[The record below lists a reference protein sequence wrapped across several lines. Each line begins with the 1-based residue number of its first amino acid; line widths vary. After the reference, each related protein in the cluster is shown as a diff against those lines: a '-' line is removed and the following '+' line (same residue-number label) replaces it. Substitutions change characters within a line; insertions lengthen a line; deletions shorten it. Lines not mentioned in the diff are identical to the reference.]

1 MDPATIIGLVMAVV
15 AIVAMITLEGGH
27 IGAIFLPAPLILV
40 CFGSIGAAMAGGLLS
55 DAKAAAI
62 ALKRALLSKPASP
75 DGTVEAVVGLAER
88 ARREGL
94 LALETAVRDVEDDFL
109 RQGLQA
115 AIDGADPDELAEIL
129 SGKIDTK
136 RKADHQS
143 AKFYEAMGGYAPTVG
158 IIGTVLGLVHVLEN
172 LSQPEKL
179 GHLIAGAFV
188 ATLWGVGT
196 ANVMWLPIAAR
207 LKRLSEVECQQMEL
221 VVEGVLAIQ
230 SGMSPRV
237 VQQRLASML
246 PPDSQQKA
254 A

>member
-1 MDPATIIGLVMAVV
+1 MDPATIIGLVMALV
-15 AIVAMITLEGGH
+15 AIVAVITLEGGN

-40 CFGSIGAAMAGGLLS
+40 FFGSIGAAMAGGLLS
-55 DAKAAAI
+55 GAEGAAI
-62 ALKRALLSKPASP
+62 AVERALLSKPASP

-129 SGKIDTK
+129 SGKIETK

-143 AKFYEAMGGYAPTVG
+143 AKFYEAMGGYAPTIG

>member
-1 MDPATIIGLVMAVV
+1 MDPATLIGLVMAL
-15 AIVAMITLEGGH
+15 AGIVAMIFLEGGNL
-27 IGAIFLPAPLILV
+27 GAIFLPAPLILV
-40 CFGSIGAAMAGGLLS
+40 FFGSIGAAMAGGLLS

-129 SGKIDTK
+129 SGKIETK
-136 RKADHQS
+136 RKADHQC
-143 AKFYEAMGGYAPTVG
+143 AKFYEAMGGYAPTIG

>member
-1 MDPATIIGLVMAVV
+1 MDPATLIGIVMAAV
-15 AIVAMITLEGGH
+15 AIVTMITLEGGSV
-27 IGAIFLPAPLILV
+27 GAIFLPAPLILV
-40 CFGSIGAAMAGGLLS
+40 FFGSIGAAMAGGLLS
-55 DAKAAAI
+55 DTKAAVG
-62 ALKRALLSKPASP
+62 ALKRALLSKPVSA
-75 DGTVEAVVGLAER
+75 DGTVESVVGLAER

-94 LALETAVRDVEDDFL
+94 LALETAVRDVDDDFL

-129 SGKIDTK
+129 SGKIETK
-136 RKADHQS
+136 RKADHHA
-143 AKFYEAMGGYAPTVG
+143 AKFFEAMGGYAPTVG

-188 ATLWGVGT
+188 ATLWGVGS
-196 ANVMWLPIAAR
+196 ANIMWLPIANR

>member
-1 MDPATIIGLVMAVV
+1 MDPATIIGLVLAVA
-15 AIVAMITLEGGH
+15 AIVAMITLEGGN

-40 CFGSIGAAMAGGLLS
+40 FFGSIGAAMAGGLLS
-55 DAKAAAI
+55 DAKAAAV

-129 SGKIDTK
+129 SGRIETK

>member
-1 MDPATIIGLVMAVV
+1 
-15 AIVAMITLEGGH
+15 
-27 IGAIFLPAPLILV
+27 
-40 CFGSIGAAMAGGLLS
+40 
-55 DAKAAAI
+55 
-62 ALKRALLSKPASP
+62 
-75 DGTVEAVVGLAER
+75 
-88 ARREGL
+88 
-94 LALETAVRDVEDDFL
+94 
-109 RQGLQA
+109 
-115 AIDGADPDELAEIL
+115 
-129 SGKIDTK
+129 
-136 RKADHQS
+136 
-143 AKFYEAMGGYAPTVG
+143 MGGYAPTVG

>member
-1 MDPATIIGLVMAVV
+1 
-15 AIVAMITLEGGH
+15 
-27 IGAIFLPAPLILV
+27 
-40 CFGSIGAAMAGGLLS
+40 MAGGLLS

-109 RQGLQA
+109 REGLQA

-129 SGKIDTK
+129 SGRIETK

-246 PPDSQQKA
+246 PPDSQQMA

>member
-1 MDPATIIGLVMAVV
+1 MDPATIIGLVMALA
-15 AIVAMITLEGGH
+15 AIVAMITLEGGN

-40 CFGSIGAAMAGGLLS
+40 FFGSIGAAMAGGLLS
-55 DAKAAAI
+55 DAKAAAV

-129 SGKIDTK
+129 SGKIETK

-207 LKRLSEVECQQMEL
+207 LKRLSEIECQQMEL

>member
-1 MDPATIIGLVMAVV
+1 MDPATIIGLVMAVA
-15 AIVAMITLEGGH
+15 AIVAMITLEGGN

-40 CFGSIGAAMAGGLLS
+40 FFGSIGAAMAGGLLS
-55 DAKAAAI
+55 DAKAAAV

-115 AIDGADPDELAEIL
+115 AIDGADPDELADIL
-129 SGKIDTK
+129 SGRIETK

>member
-1 MDPATIIGLVMAVV
+1 MAL
-15 AIVAMITLEGGH
+15 AGIVAMIFLEGGNL
-27 IGAIFLPAPLILV
+27 GAIFLPAPLILV
-40 CFGSIGAAMAGGLLS
+40 FFGSIGAAMAGGLLS

-129 SGKIDTK
+129 SGKIETK

-143 AKFYEAMGGYAPTVG
+143 AKFYEAMGGYAPTLG

-207 LKRLSEVECQQMEL
+207 LKRLAEVECQQMEL

>member
-1 MDPATIIGLVMAVV
+1 MDPATLIGLVMSFV
-15 AIVAMITLEGGH
+15 AIVTMMTLEGGN

-40 CFGSIGAAMAGGLLS
+40 FFGSIGAAMAGGLLS
-55 DAKAAAI
+55 DAKDAAM

-94 LALETAVRDVEDDFL
+94 LALETAVREVEDDFL

-129 SGKIDTK
+129 SGRIETK
-136 RKADHQS
+136 RKADHQA

>member
-40 CFGSIGAAMAGGLLS
+40 FVGSIGAAMAGGLLS

>member
-1 MDPATIIGLVMAVV
+1 VDPASIVGIVMALV
-15 AIVAMITLEGGH
+15 AIVAMITLEGGNV
-27 IGAIFLPAPLILV
+27 GAIFLPAPLILV
-40 CFGSIGAAMAGGLLS
+40 FFGSIGAAMAGGLFS
-55 DAKAAAI
+55 DAKASAA
-62 ALKRALLSKPASP
+62 ALKRALLSKPASA
-75 DGTVEAVVGLAER
+75 DGTVEAIVGLAER

-94 LALETAVRDVEDDFL
+94 LALETAVRDVDDPFL
-109 RQGLQA
+109 RQGLQS

-129 SGKIDTK
+129 SGKIETK
-136 RKADHQS
+136 RKADHQC
-143 AKFYEAMGGYAPTVG
+143 AKFYEAMGGYAPTIG

-246 PPDSQQKA
+246 PPDSQKKA

>member
-1 MDPATIIGLVMAVV
+1 MDPATLIGLGMALA
-15 AIVAMITLEGGH
+15 AIVAMIQLEGGNMS
-27 IGAIFLPAPLILV
+27 AFFLPAPLILV
-40 CFGSIGAAMAGGLLS
+40 FFGSIGAAMAGGLLS
-55 DAKAAAI
+55 DAKAAAA

-129 SGKIDTK
+129 TGRIETK
-136 RKADHQS
+136 RKADHQA
-143 AKFYEAMGGYAPTVG
+143 AKFYEAMGGYAPTIG

>member
-1 MDPATIIGLVMAVV
+1 MDPATLIGLVMALV
-15 AIVAMITLEGGH
+15 AIVAMITLEGGN

-40 CFGSIGAAMAGGLLS
+40 FGGSIGAAMAGGLLS

-129 SGKIDTK
+129 SGRIETK
-136 RKADHQS
+136 RKADHQA
-143 AKFYEAMGGYAPTVG
+143 AKFYEAMGGYAPTIG

-207 LKRLSEVECQQMEL
+207 LKRLSDVECQQMEL

>member
-1 MDPATIIGLVMAVV
+1 MDPATIIGLVMAVA
-15 AIVAMITLEGGH
+15 AIVAMITLEGGN

-40 CFGSIGAAMAGGLLS
+40 FFGSIGAAMAGGLLS
-55 DAKAAAI
+55 DAKAAAV

-129 SGKIDTK
+129 SGRIETK